1 MGAYTSIRPR
11 GFYGLC
17 VRMCLMKQTL
27 MLLIL
32 AFVVS
37 GCMKTAPYGYR
48 DYDPCIACGDVWKF
62 YPNETGGAQ
71 ATINR
76 ITDCEHNWNCPK

>member
-1 MGAYTSIRPR
+1 M
-11 GFYGLC
+11 
-17 VRMCLMKQTL
+17 MKALFTV
-27 MLLIL
+27 LLSAVL
-32 AFVVS
+32 LS
-37 GCMKTAPYGYR
+37 GCMSTAPSGYR

-76 ITDCEHNWNCPK
+76 ITDCEHNWNCSK

>member
-1 MGAYTSIRPR
+1 MGIDTGFGQR
-11 GFYGLC
+11 GFYDLC
-17 VRMCLMKQTL
+17 VRMCLMKQTV

-48 DYDPCIACGDVWKF
+48 DYDPCISCGENWSF

-76 ITDCEHNWNCPK
+76 ITDCEHNWNCSK

>member
-1 MGAYTSIRPR
+1 MGIDTGFRQR
-11 GFYGLC
+11 GFYDLC
-17 VRMCLMKQTL
+17 VRMCPMKQTV

-48 DYDPCIACGDVWKF
+48 DYDPCISCGENWSF

>member
-1 MGAYTSIRPR
+1 VDNDTDIWIRCTN
-11 GFYGLC
+11 GLC
-17 VRMCLMKQTL
+17 VRMCLMKQTV

-32 AFVVS
+32 AFVAS
-37 GCMKTAPYGYR
+37 GCMATAPYGYR
-48 DYDPCIACGDVWKF
+48 DYDPCISCGENWSF

-76 ITDCEHNWNCPK
+76 ITDCEHNWNCSK